1 MATDKPQCPF
11 MTAATVV
18 PVADNQS
25 LFTAGARNPDPV
37 ADNPPGSRCPRTG
50 R

>member
-11 MTAATVV
+11 MTAAGT
-18 PVADNQS
+18 PVANNQNS
-25 LFTAGARNPDPV
+25 LTAGARRPDSD
-37 ADNPPGSRCPRTG
+37 ADSQSGSRCPRTG